1 VFGTA
6 ADAHS
11 PLEDVPAALILFDE
25 VTSVSLFLPL
35 LSEQLENSLPF
46 VLVRDYL
53 VEPVTEMLDVLT
65 FNKAFHG
72 ALEGPRPQ

>member
-1 VFGTA
+1 MPVHRWRKSRRRSF
-6 ADAHS
+6 S
-11 PLEDVPAALILFDE
+11 FDE
-25 VTSVSLFLPL
+25 VASVSLLLLF